1 MNCTKR
7 LKSKKV
13 QQFFKKHWK
22 KTMKEVIMI
31 HGRLPNNFYRD
42 LKNGFKK
49 GFMDSCKTRK
59 NLVNSKTYNQ

>member
-1 MNCTKR
+1 MYSMNCTKR

-22 KTMKEVIMI
+22 KTRKAI
-31 HGRLPNNFYRD
+31 HGKLPDNFYRD
-42 LKNGFKK
+42 FKIGFKK

-59 NLVNSKTYNQ
+59 KLGNF

>member
-22 KTMKEVIMI
+22 KTRKEVIR
-31 HGRLPNNFYRD
+31 GKLPDNYYRD
-42 LKNGFKK
+42 FKIGFKK
-49 GFMDSCKTRK
+49 GFMDSCKTK
-59 NLVNSKTYNQ
+59 KLGKF